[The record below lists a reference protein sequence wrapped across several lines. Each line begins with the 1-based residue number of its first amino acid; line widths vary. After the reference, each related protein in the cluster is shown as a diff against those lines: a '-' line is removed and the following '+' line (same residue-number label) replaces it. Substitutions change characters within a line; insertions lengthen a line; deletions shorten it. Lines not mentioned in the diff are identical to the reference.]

1 MDSYQNAMPHS
12 SCAGF
17 FHLRHTFV
25 VFFRDVNFGEVC
37 YAFVLYRG
45 KYLTKLSLDST
56 LARKMLCNAT
66 ATRVTEL
73 TWAAQMG
80 SLGMTMQLWYSVIY

>member
-1 MDSYQNAMPHS
+1 MDSYQNAMPRS

-17 FHLRHTFV
+17 FHLRHTLV
-25 VFFRDVNFGEVC
+25 VVFRDVDFGEVW

-56 LARKMLCNAT
+56 LTRKMLCNAT

-73 TWAAQMG
+73 TWGAQMG
-80 SLGMTMQLWYSVIY
+80 SLGMTMQLWYSIIY